1 MVERINKLIKEVQ
14 PSFGLVS
21 GSQRERSSAQVR
33 WLTGTGQKR
42 ALSNGRFLD
51 FWTRGLP

>member
-21 GSQRERSSAQVR
+21 GSQRQETID
-33 WLTGTGQKR
+33 LCH
-42 ALSNGRFLD
+42 
-51 FWTRGLP
+51 